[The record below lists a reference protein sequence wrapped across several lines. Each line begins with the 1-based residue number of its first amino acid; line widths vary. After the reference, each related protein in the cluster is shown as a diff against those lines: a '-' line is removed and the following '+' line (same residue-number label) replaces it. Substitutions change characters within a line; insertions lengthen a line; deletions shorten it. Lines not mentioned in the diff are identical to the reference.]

1 MAINTAEKRKT
12 IAGIYPFLPPSVTP
26 NSAKG
31 KMWRAESGW
40 GYYFAPFLRII
51 EICGVAVSKIHL

>member
-1 MAINTAEKRKT
+1 MAIDTAEKRKA

-26 NSAKG
+26 SSEKG
-31 KMWRAESGW
+31 KAWRAESDW
-40 GYYFAPFLRII
+40 GYYFAPLLRII